1 MPAGEFQSTGGIAM
15 FTPDLL
21 VALWPL
27 IAMGLIWLYERVKS
41 QG

>member
-1 MPAGEFQSTGGIAM
+1 M

-27 IAMGLIWLYERVKS
+27 IAMGMLHLYDRMKEARLARAPGRRS
-41 QG
+41 R